1 MIKWTKMTAHD
12 KNSTQARR
20 SSHLSDI
27 PSEKLSLREAQK
39 RLTRER
45 LITAGEAEFRIRG
58 YNETTAENI
67 ASSAGTSRATFYV
80 YFKSK
85 AEVVLELMQR
95 SAPDVL
101 RAYSDLDAITKPNP
115 KNVRAWL
122 RATMALWDTRRNDF
136 TIMEQALANDDA
148 VTDMWISTLAN
159 SYQVMPR
166 TFGRLTNAKDHE
178 RARLHLL
185 TLQSSLE
192 RMMYFAV
199 IRRRPVKMDLLL
211 DTLTIQWLA
220 FLEST
225 FPDTKK
231 G

>member
-1 MIKWTKMTAHD
+1 MSANEPKSAQ
-12 KNSTQARR
+12 SRR
-20 SSHLSDI
+20 SSHLSDV

-45 LITAGEAEFRIRG
+45 LIAAGEAEFRIRG

-101 RAYSDLDAITKPNP
+101 SAYSTLDAITKPNM

-122 RATMALWDTRRNDF
+122 RTTMALWETRRSDF

-148 VTDMWISTLAN
+148 VTDLWISTLGN
-159 SYQVMPR
+159 TYKVMPR
-166 TFGRLTNAKDHE
+166 TFGRFANAKDHE

-185 TLQSSLE
+185 TLQSALE

-211 DTLTIQWLA
+211 DALTVQWLA

-225 FPDTKK
+225 FPEQDQ

>member
-1 MIKWTKMTAHD
+1 MTAPE
-12 KNSTQARR
+12 KKSAQRGR
-20 SSHLSDI
+20 SSELLDI
-27 PSEKLSLREAQK
+27 PGPKPSSREAQK

-67 ASSAGTSRATFYV
+67 ATSAGTSRATFYV

-95 SAPDVL
+95 SSPDVL
-101 RAYSDLDAITKPNP
+101 RAYSDLDAITKPTLR
-115 KNVRAWL
+115 NVKAWL
-122 RATMALWDTRRNDF
+122 RSTMALWDTRRSDF

-166 TFGRLTNAKDHE
+166 TFGRFTNAKDHE
-178 RARLHLL
+178 KARLHLL
-185 TLQSSLE
+185 TLQSALE

-211 DTLTIQWLA
+211 DTLADQWLA

-225 FPDTKK
+225 FPESEK

>member
-1 MIKWTKMTAHD
+1 MIKWVEMTAHD
-12 KNSTQARR
+12 KKPVLAR
-20 SSHLSDI
+20 SSSQLVDA
-27 PSEKLSLREAQK
+27 PGEKLSLREAQK

-45 LITAGEAEFRIRG
+45 LVMAGETEFRIRG

-67 ASSAGTSRATFYV
+67 ATSAGTSRATFYV

-95 SAPDVL
+95 SSPEVL
-101 RAYSDLDAITKPNP
+101 SAYSELDEIKKPTL

-122 RATMALWDTRRNDF
+122 RSTMALWDTRRSDF

-185 TLQSSLE
+185 TLQSALE

-211 DTLTIQWLA
+211 DTLSVQWLA

-225 FPDTKK
+225 HPEQDK

>member
-1 MIKWTKMTAHD
+1 MSDNEQKSAQT
-12 KNSTQARR
+12 RR
-20 SSHLSDI
+20 SSHLSDV

-67 ASSAGTSRATFYV
+67 ATSAGTSRATFYV

-101 RAYSDLDAITKPNP
+101 SAYSDLDAITKPTP

-122 RATMALWDTRRNDF
+122 RTTMALWDTRRNDF

-148 VTDMWISTLAN
+148 VTDLWISTLAN
-159 SYQVMPR
+159 TYRVMPR
-166 TFGRLTNAKDHE
+166 TFGRLTDAKDHE

-185 TLQSSLE
+185 TLQSALE

-211 DTLTIQWLA
+211 DTLTVQWLA

-225 FPDTKK
+225 FPDHDKS
-231 G
+231 

>member
-1 MIKWTKMTAHD
+1 MSDHEQKSA
-12 KNSTQARR
+12 QPRR
-20 SSHLSDI
+20 SSHLSEA
-27 PSEKLSLREAQK
+27 PAEKLSLREAQK

-45 LITAGEAEFRIRG
+45 LIAAGEAEFKIRG

-67 ASSAGTSRATFYV
+67 ATSAGTSRATFYV

-101 RAYSDLDAITKPNP
+101 SAYSDLDTITKPTL
-115 KNVRAWL
+115 KNVRSWL

-148 VTDMWISTLAN
+148 VTDLWISTLAN
-159 SYQVMPR
+159 TYQVMPR

-185 TLQSSLE
+185 TLQSGLE

-211 DTLTIQWLA
+211 DTLTVQWLA

-225 FPDTKK
+225 FPEQDKS
-231 G
+231 

>member
-1 MIKWTKMTAHD
+1 MTAHD
-12 KNSTQARR
+12 ESSTHARR
-20 SSHLSDI
+20 SSHLSDA

-39 RLTRER
+39 RQTRER
-45 LITAGEAEFRIRG
+45 LINAGEAEFKIRG

-67 ASSAGTSRATFYV
+67 ATAAGTSRATFYV

-101 RAYSDLDAITKPNP
+101 SAYRDLDAITKPNL

-122 RATMALWDTRRNDF
+122 RKTMTLWDARRSDF

-148 VTDMWISTLAN
+148 VTDMWISTLGN
-159 SYQVMPR
+159 SYAVMPR
-166 TFGRLTNAKDHE
+166 TFGRLTSAKDHE

-185 TLQSSLE
+185 TLQSALE

-199 IRRRPVKMDLLL
+199 IRRRPVNMDLLL
-211 DTLTIQWLA
+211 DTLTVQWLA

-225 FPDTKK
+225 FTNTEE

>member
-1 MIKWTKMTAHD
+1 MSANEPKSAQ
-12 KNSTQARR
+12 SRR
-20 SSHLSDI
+20 SSHLSDV

-67 ASSAGTSRATFYV
+67 ATSAGTSRATFYV

-101 RAYSDLDAITKPNP
+101 NAYSDLDAIAKPNV

-122 RATMALWDTRRNDF
+122 RTTMAMWDTRRNDF

-159 SYQVMPR
+159 TYQVMPR

-185 TLQSSLE
+185 TLQSALE

-211 DTLTIQWLA
+211 DTLTDQFLA

-225 FPDTKK
+225 FPDTEK